1 MRSLSFYY
9 DTSLTFS
16 ELIKEHDFLL
26 RCVPPD
32 LPEQR
37 ITEFTL
43 TIVPMDRGGRYGTD
57 AFGNRTYKGRIP
69 APHMSFRYTVR
80 GRAGRDDS
88 AKQRED
94 TVLPG
99 YKYPSRLTE
108 PTDEMKDFLASRPL
122 SGTALAKAL
131 AISTAVHEHFTY
143 TPGATGVSTT
153 AGEAFHQAKGV
164 CQDYAHVF
172 LSLCRLS
179 GIPARYVS
187 GLPEG
192 DGVSHAWAEIWDDGY
207 WYGVDPM
214 RHVPVDEG
222 YLKLSMG
229 RDFTDCP
236 IESGLFSG
244 YTDQQQKVYMK
255 VCQEQ

>member
-1 MRSLSFYY
+1 MYS
-9 DTSLTFS
+9 
-16 ELIKEHDFLL
+16 
-26 RCVPPD
+26 
-32 LPEQR
+32 
-37 ITEFTL
+37 
-43 TIVPMDRGGRYGTD
+43 
-57 AFGNRTYKGRIP
+57 
-69 APHMSFRYTVR
+69 
-80 GRAGRDDS
+80 
-88 AKQRED
+88 
-94 TVLPG
+94 
-99 YKYPSRLTE
+99 
-108 PTDEMKDFLASRPL
+108 
-122 SGTALAKAL
+122 
-131 AISTAVHEHFTY
+131 
-143 TPGATGVSTT
+143 
-153 AGEAFHQAKGV
+153 
-164 CQDYAHVF
+164 
-172 LSLCRLS
+172 SLCRLS

-222 YLKLSMG
+222 YLKLSIG